1 MCDNKITQHSHDTG
15 KQISVVNFNDIF
27 DKIRFIS
34 ALFLITLFTP
44 NYISFVFRNGFPFH
58 QFIMIVHMCNLIIF

>member
-44 NYISFVFRNGFPFH
+44 NYISFVFRNG
-58 QFIMIVHMCNLIIF
+58 L